1 MQFELA
7 IAVLGL
13 VALLSLLYGVS
24 VRNDLARRWERL
36 RGLAANV
43 RAARQ
48 RRQGVGHDV
57 GRHLKYAQRH
67 EQRVTR
73 SGSQRGRRRG
83 GRFIDV
89 SDLSNGWPTAGTT
102 GVTSQGMSQ
111 DIQSRDSET
120 AVRDILHAESQVYN
134 AIVRSWP
141 SCIVARACGFRPWRY
156 AQHDSADDT
165 GKPIATD
172 EQLDTQSAIAGLGS
186 GINNNKR

>member
-1 MQFELA
+1 MQFEIA
-7 IAVLGL
+7 IVVLGL
-13 VALLSLLYGVS
+13 VALLSLLYGVI

-57 GRHLKYAQRH
+57 ARHLVHAQRH

-73 SGSQRGRRRG
+73 SGAQRGQRRG
-83 GRFIDV
+83 GRLIDV

-111 DIQSRDSET
+111 DIQSRDAET
-120 AVRDILHAESQVYN
+120 AARLALHSEAEAYN
-134 AIVRSWP
+134 ALVRSWP
-141 SCIVARACGFRPWRY
+141 SCIVAQMCGFRPWRY
-156 AQHDSADDT
+156 KQH
-165 GKPIATD
+165 GR
-172 EQLDTQSAIAGLGS
+172 GG
-186 GINNNKR
+186 R

>member
-1 MQFELA
+1 MQTELT

-13 VALLSLLYGVS
+13 ATLVSLLYGVI
-24 VRNDLARRWERL
+24 VRNDLARRLERL

-43 RAARQ
+43 RATRQ

-57 GRHLKYAQRH
+57 ARHLSHAQRH
-67 EQRVTR
+67 EQRVTH
-73 SGSQRGRRRG
+73 SGARRGRRRG

-111 DIQSRDSET
+111 DIQSRDAET
-120 AVRDILHAESQVYN
+120 EARVALHAEAEKFN

-141 SCIVARACGFRPWRY
+141 SCIVAEMFGYRPWRY
-156 AQHDSADDT
+156 QQH
-165 GKPIATD
+165 GHRRRK
-172 EQLDTQSAIAGLGS
+172 
-186 GINNNKR
+186 